1 MAHANNFD
9 ALYDESGAYWRHSG
23 DLNEPFVRTREGL
36 ITDFYFNST
45 KVLQDGHLFGLSCQA
60 LWRLADGKGV
70 TGDNLRV
77 VGPEKGGISMSSRI
91 SEAGKC
97 LGAYGEKVSAGAVLS
112 HFEIRR
118 FSFEQNER
126 FLLVEDAVSTGKS
139 VQLVEAAVR
148 RSCSNWQPVF
158 LPFVLT
164 LCNRSGT
171 TRVGDR
177 EILSLVSPAF
187 KVWKEGENPYTDDG
201 MEVVDPV
208 SEPKYGW
215 GALQQRA

>member
-1 MAHANNFD
+1 MAHGNNFD
-9 ALYDESGAYWRHSG
+9 ALYDESGVYWRHSG
-23 DLNEPFVRTREGL
+23 DLSEPFVRTRDCL

-60 LWRLADGKGV
+60 LWRLAAGKGV

-77 VGPEKGGISMSSRI
+77 VGPEKGAIAMSSRI
-91 SEAGKC
+91 SEAGRC
-97 LGAYGEKVSAGAVLS
+97 LGAYAEKVSPSAAS
-112 HFEIRR
+112 PHFEIRR
-118 FSFEQNER
+118 FSFDQNER

-148 RSCSNWQPVF
+148 RSCNWQPEF
-158 LPFVLT
+158 LPFVLA
-164 LCNRSGT
+164 LCNRSGN

-177 EILSLVSPAF
+177 DILSLVSPTF
-187 KVWKEGENPYTDDG
+187 QIWREGENPYTDDG
-201 MEVVDPV
+201 KEIVDPI

-215 GALQQRA
+215 GSLQQRA